1 MKQGEKV
8 VFYGTNCFFG
18 RRYLFFLGGGGIGG
32 TSYPHHHGAGEQVL
46 KKSSTS
52 RQHQGGGGGRRPS
65 CREAAGGRTTAHQHQ
80 RASTGAPGAAAPATA
95 HPSARAKKE
104 PRPRPRWRG
113 VGGRPWLLV
122 VVAWRASARRCALVV
137 AAPPCWRARDS
148 SWFCSSSAGVRRN
161 SANCSRK
168 KRSRQRA
175 ARAAEVLWKNGR
187 FLKAY

>member
-104 PRPRPRWRG
+104 PRPRPRWR